1 MFISLFLFFNI
12 LRRKFASVHVGLE
25 WAKEKLYILYHVMV
39 PVIVTLLFCL
49 LITKCSYGYVKIT
62 LTYLGHQALRVFLY
76 IFYFKS

>member
-39 PVIVTLLFCL
+39 PVTLLTSVSTSDF
-49 LITKCSYGYVKIT
+49 
-62 LTYLGHQALRVFLY
+62 AFLSLDY
-76 IFYFKS
+76 KV